1 MASHFGSA
9 QRSAALSARTAT
21 IRACPAAPRVC
32 RSAASPIACSAS
44 SSRTPWSCRCAPG
57 SAASTAC
64 HADWHAIRG
73 NSSPAA
79 RQKHMARM
87 GSYRVPARRRT
98 RSPGLAPAQPLEQLG
113 IDRDLRD
120 GRGGR
125 ETGGS
130 EAVPSLSDLPQR
142 VDHLLAQSEPAG
154 EILGDLTIRDR
165 ASTPPGNWQTYR
177 SSTRTYDIVTVGGFP
192 EHIRYPGVI
201 PHRYA
206 I

>member
-44 SSRTPWSCRCAPG
+44 SSRTPWSCRCAPEAHGQDGIVQG
-57 SAASTAC
+57 SGTAAHEVNREL
-64 HADWHAIRG
+64 HA
-73 NSSPAA
+73 
-79 RQKHMARM
+79 
-87 GSYRVPARRRT
+87 
-98 RSPGLAPAQPLEQLG
+98 AQPLEQLG

-177 SSTRTYDIVTVGGFP
+177 SSTQTYDIVTVGSFP

-206 I
+206 IHQSA